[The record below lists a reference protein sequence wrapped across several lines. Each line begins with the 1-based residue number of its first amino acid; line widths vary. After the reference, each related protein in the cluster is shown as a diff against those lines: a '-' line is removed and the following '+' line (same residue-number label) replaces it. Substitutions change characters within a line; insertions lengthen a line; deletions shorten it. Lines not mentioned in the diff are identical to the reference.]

1 MEFIKAANQFIE
13 NYYPREDLDRIESI
27 EIGIRDSENYSRY
40 FLEIQKQSEEFECDF
55 FNFDNI
61 DYYVVDDSVHFKQII
76 NLENSSYIFWK
87 DYWFYQLTHK
97 ISALKNSV

>member
-1 MEFIKAANQFIE
+1 MRQSMEFIKATNQFIE

-40 FLEIQKQSEEFECDF
+40 FLEIQKQSEEFDCDF
-55 FNFDNI
+55 FNFDNM

-76 NLENSSYIFWK
+76 NLENSSYVFWK
-87 DYWFYQLTHK
+87 DY
-97 ISALKNSV
+97 

>member
-13 NYYPREDLDRIESI
+13 NYYQKVDLDRIESI

-61 DYYVVDDSVHFKQII
+61 DYYEVDDSVHFKQII
-76 NLENSSYIFWK
+76 NLENSSYVFWK
-87 DYWFYQLTHK
+87 DY
-97 ISALKNSV
+97 

>member
-1 MEFIKAANQFIE
+1 MRSSMEFIKAANQFIE
-13 NYYPREDLDRIESI
+13 NYYPREYLDRIDSI

-61 DYYVVDDSVHFKQII
+61 DYYEVDDSVHFKQII
-76 NLENSSYIFWK
+76 NLENSSYVFWK
-87 DYWFYQLTHK
+87 EY
-97 ISALKNSV
+97 

>member
-40 FLEIQKQSEEFECDF
+40 FLEIQKQSENFDYDF
-55 FNFDNI
+55 FNFDNM

-76 NLENSSYIFWK
+76 NLENSSYVFWK
-87 DYWFYQLTHK
+87 DY
-97 ISALKNSV
+97 

>member
-1 MEFIKAANQFIE
+1 MRQSMEFIKAANQFIE

-76 NLENSSYIFWK
+76 NLENSSYVFWK
-87 DYWFYQLTHK
+87 DY
-97 ISALKNSV
+97 

>member
-1 MEFIKAANQFIE
+1 MRSRIEFIRAANQFIE

-76 NLENSSYIFWK
+76 NLENSSYVFWK
-87 DYWFYQLTHK
+87 DY
-97 ISALKNSV
+97 

>member
-61 DYYVVDDSVHFKQII
+61 DYYVVYDSVHFKQII
-76 NLENSSYIFWK
+76 NLENSSYVFWK
-87 DYWFYQLTHK
+87 DY
-97 ISALKNSV
+97 

>member
-76 NLENSSYIFWK
+76 NLENSSYVFWK
-87 DYWFYQLTHK
+87 DY
-97 ISALKNSV
+97 

>member
-40 FLEIQKQSEEFECDF
+40 FLEIQKQSKDFDCDF

-61 DYYVVDDSVHFKQII
+61 DYYEVDDFVHFKQII
-76 NLENSSYIFWK
+76 NLENRSYVFWK
-87 DYWFYQLTHK
+87 NY
-97 ISALKNSV
+97 

>member
-1 MEFIKAANQFIE
+1 MRSRMEFIKAANQFIE

-61 DYYVVDDSVHFKQII
+61 DYYEVDDSVHFKQII
-76 NLENSSYIFWK
+76 NLENSSYVFWK
-87 DYWFYQLTHK
+87 DY
-97 ISALKNSV
+97 

>member
-61 DYYVVDDSVHFKQII
+61 DYYVVEDSVHFKQII
-76 NLENSSYIFWK
+76 NLENSSYVFWK
-87 DYWFYQLTHK
+87 DY
-97 ISALKNSV
+97 

>member
-1 MEFIKAANQFIE
+1 MRSRMEFIKAANQFIE

-40 FLEIQKQSEEFECDF
+40 FLEVQKQSEEFECDF

-61 DYYVVDDSVHFKQII
+61 DYYEVDDSVHFKQII
-76 NLENSSYIFWK
+76 NLENSSYVFWK
-87 DYWFYQLTHK
+87 DY
-97 ISALKNSV
+97 

>member
-40 FLEIQKQSEEFECDF
+40 FLEIQKQSEEFVCDF

-61 DYYVVDDSVHFKQII
+61 DYYEVDDSVHFKQII
-76 NLENSSYIFWK
+76 NLENSSYVFWK
-87 DYWFYQLTHK
+87 DY
-97 ISALKNSV
+97 

>member
-1 MEFIKAANQFIE
+1 MRSRMEFIKAANQFIE

-61 DYYVVDDSVHFKQII
+61 DYYEVDDSVHFKQII

-87 DYWFYQLTHK
+87 DY
-97 ISALKNSV
+97 

>member
-1 MEFIKAANQFIE
+1 MRQSMEFIKAANQFIE

-61 DYYVVDDSVHFKQII
+61 DYYEVGDSTHFKQIV

-87 DYWFYQLTHK
+87 DY
-97 ISALKNSV
+97 